1 MTSSWGITA
10 KFFPIRRDGLK
21 ARLRDFARGL
31 ALVGFLALNAILVR
45 NALIDVTGGSYSAD
59 PLFVETNVAVVL
71 SVCALGLLYF
81 EPVDLGR
88 WRVLLWV
95 VLTLPA
101 FAVACI
107 KLQTLGVL

>member
-1 MTSSWGITA
+1 LGNCGEVLSEQA
-10 KFFPIRRDGLK
+10 RRSQS
-21 ARLRDFARGL
+21 RLRNLARGL

-45 NALIDVTGGSYSAD
+45 NTLIDVTGGSYSAD

-88 WRVLLWV
+88 WKVSLWVLLM
-95 VLTLPA
+95 LPA
-101 FAVACI
+101 LAVACI